1 MPLPFAA
8 PTVPGYDEKGLGR
21 VQWLSYVYE
30 KRNNGGRKAEAG
42 AGGGGRVL
50 KMER

>member
-1 MPLPFAA
+1 MLLPFAA
-8 PTVPGYDEKGLGR
+8 LTVPGYDEKGLGR

-30 KRNNGGRKAEAG
+30 KRNDGGRKAGER
-42 AGGGGRVL
+42 GRVL